1 MRPVL
6 WPGGLAGV
14 MCRLVQ
20 SLQVA
25 AWRLAVCTV
34 NASAKGA
41 LQMAE
46 ASERSCGLST
56 VTHWFGFMHKHI
68 CSCVARCVGG
78 LCPGCVLSDWF
89 GGERDV

>member
-1 MRPVL
+1 
-6 WPGGLAGV
+6 
-14 MCRLVQ
+14 
-20 SLQVA
+20 
-25 AWRLAVCTV
+25 
-34 NASAKGA
+34 
-41 LQMAE
+41 MAE